1 MKCCDAEKYIMKY
14 IDGEISQKEG
24 EELNQHIRECQN
36 CKESFLF
43 YDNMIQLLEQMPM
56 YEAPENFETN
66 VMMKIQALEQT
77 EQRSFVKNR
86 ILGHIWGTFTVLFGT
101 GAILVFY
108 KQPIINALENTQY
121 FKQWVQNIAP
131 IEQNIAQQKQTVQ
144 IVTENVILWTDEV
157 ITNSFGIILI
167 LLCIVC
173 AVQYIILRRK
183 KEKDRIQHK
192 WIK

>member
-14 IDGEISQKEG
+14 MDGEISQKEG
-24 EELNQHIRECQN
+24 EELNQHIKECQN

-56 YEAPENFETN
+56 HEAPEDFEIN

-77 EQRSFVKNR
+77 EQRNFVKNR
-86 ILGHIWGTFTVLFGT
+86 ILGHIWGTFTVVFGT

-108 KQPIINALENTQY
+108 KKPIINALEN
-121 FKQWVQNIAP
+121 KKKKKKWVQNIAP
-131 IEQNIAQQKQTVQ
+131 IEQNITQQKQAVQ
-144 IVTENVILWTDEV
+144 VATENIILWTDKM
-157 ITNSFGIILI
+157 ITNSFGIVLV
-167 LLCIVC
+167 LLCIAC
-173 AVQYIILRRK
+173 AVQYMILKRK
-183 KEKDRIQHK
+183 KERDRIQHK

>member
-1 MKCCDAEKYIMKY
+1 MKY
-14 IDGEISQKEG
+14 MDGEISQKEG
-24 EELNQHIRECQN
+24 EELNQHIKECQN

-43 YDNMIQLLEQMPM
+43 YDNIIQLLEQIPM
-56 YEAPENFETN
+56 HEAPEDFEIN

-86 ILGHIWGTFTVLFGT
+86 ILGHIWGTFTVVFGT

-108 KQPIINALENTQY
+108 KKPIINVLENTQY

-131 IEQNIAQQKQTVQ
+131 IEQNITQQKQAVQ
-144 IVTENVILWTDEV
+144 VATENIILWTDEM
-157 ITNSFGIILI
+157 ITNSFGIVLV
-167 LLCIVC
+167 LLCIAC
-173 AVQYIILRRK
+173 AVQYMILKRK
-183 KEKDRIQHK
+183 KERDRIQHK